1 VSRLSRTAL
10 ARRLYLAAPAWSLV
24 VGLLVLLTSALLVA
38 APRASAAAAGTEL
51 RQAIADVRGAERD
64 LAAVASGG
72 FHPGSGSAPGL
83 DPVAAEEF
91 GALEEQLAAFAA
103 SADPALQARLG
114 AVDYA
119 VRSGVL
125 SAPSAVTRPGVPI
138 SNVRIGFDP
147 RIFDRV
153 EIIDGAAPAAADGS
167 TTEDPATGLLLADI
181 EVMMSADSAAR
192 VEWEVGEVRLV
203 REIQVRMRLTGT
215 FEAVDPDAIV
225 WQHVPSV
232 LQPEVFDD
240 GNAAARSLGTVYVAP
255 GTLTTYPDLVGGA
268 SRLTVWYPF
277 DAAGLTLDEA
287 QTIVA
292 ELRKFTQARDRIPA
306 IGNATLRF
314 SSGTLDAIE
323 RVLDRSTSTT
333 ALLALVG
340 SGPLGVAAAVL
351 GLAAQGV
358 VVARRP
364 TLELAAARGA
374 SPGSLRRALAAEGA
388 LVGIPSA
395 ALGLLLALWFTPG
408 PLAGSSVVVAAV
420 IGVAPAAVF
429 AARASFPLG
438 RARRQDL
445 GVATPGRVRLAVDLV
460 VSGLAVVAT
469 VLLVIGGGRTVSGVD
484 PLAVLAPLLLATAA
498 ALLAERLLPAPAGAA
513 LARAAAGPRLAG
525 FLGLAR
531 AVREPSG
538 SVAHLAL
545 VVAIA
550 IGTAS
555 AVLLTTL
562 DRGTIE
568 AAEGALGGDV
578 RAEGAALTAEEVD
591 ELGTLPGVAA
601 VAGIEAI
608 GPVTLTFG
616 AERSQVPAY
625 VVDGAALAGIQ
636 NGFPAGLDSGDE
648 PVPFVVSPALGAALQ
663 DADYTIEGSPAALVG
678 VAGGAAGVGGGEW
691 LMVDRSASGTI
702 GAGSFSPRVVVA
714 SVATGADPGEVAAS
728 LSEALDGQ
736 QRVSTLDEQIAAQRA
751 TPIPNTLRVGFVIAI
766 GLAALLAV
774 AAILMSARLAAA
786 GRTALAGTLRRLG
799 AERRTAAAVFG
810 IEALPATL
818 AALLIGGVLG
828 AAIPFL
834 VVAAVDLGPIVGG
847 IAPPVVVVD
856 PLTLGAVVLGA
867 LLAGAL
873 SLLPVLLTSRKES
886 A

>member
-1 VSRLSRTAL
+1 VRRLSRTGL

-64 LAAVASGG
+64 LAAVAAGG
-72 FHPGSGSAPGL
+72 FHPGAGSAPGL

-91 GALEEQLAAFAA
+91 GALEEQLVAFAD
-103 SADPALQARLG
+103 SADPALRARLG
-114 AVDYA
+114 AVDYT

-125 SAPSAVTRPGVPI
+125 SAPAGTARPGVPI
-138 SNVRIGFDP
+138 SNVRLGFDP

-153 EIIDGAAPAAADGS
+153 QIVEGAAPAAADG
-167 TTEDPATGLLLADI
+167 TTTTDEVTGQFLADVD
-181 EVMMSADSAAR
+181 VMLSADSAAR
-192 VEWEVGEVRLV
+192 VEWAVGETRVV
-203 REIQVRMRLTGT
+203 REIQVRLRLTGT

-240 GNAAARSLGTVYVAP
+240 GNAAARSLGTAYVAP
-255 GTLTTYPDLVGGA
+255 GTLTTFPDLVGGA
-268 SRLTVWYPF
+268 SRLTVWFPF
-277 DAAGLTLDEA
+277 DAGGLTLADAE
-287 QTIVA
+287 TTVA
-292 ELRKFTQARDRIPA
+292 ELRRFTQAREQIPA

-323 RVLDRSTSTT
+323 RVLDRSSSTT

-374 SPGSLRRALAAEGA
+374 SPGALRRALATEGA
-388 LVGIPSA
+388 LVGVPSA
-395 ALGLLLALWFTPG
+395 ALGLLLAVGLTPG
-408 PLAGSSVVVAAV
+408 ALTWPSVVVAGV
-420 IGVAPAAVF
+420 IGAAPAAVF
-429 AARASFPLG
+429 AARASFPLV

-445 GVATPGRVRLAVDLV
+445 GISTRGRVRLALDLV
-460 VSGLAVVAT
+460 VTGLAIVAT
-469 VLLVIGGGRTVSGVD
+469 VLLVVGGGRSGSGVD
-484 PLAVLAPLLLATAA
+484 PLAVVAPLLLATAG

-513 LARAAAGPRLAG
+513 LARAAAGSRVAG

-538 SVAHLAL
+538 SIAHLAL

-550 IGTAS
+550 IATAS
-555 AVLLTTL
+555 VVLLTTL
-562 DRGTIE
+562 DRGTVE
-568 AAEGALGGDV
+568 AAEGALGGEV
-578 RAEGAALTAEEVD
+578 RAEGAALTAEKVD
-591 ELGTLPGVAA
+591 ELATLPGVDA

-608 GPVTLTFG
+608 GSVTLTFG

-625 VVDGAALAGIQ
+625 VVDGAALARIQ
-636 NGFPAGLDSGDE
+636 ADFPVGLDSGDE
-648 PVPFVVSPALGAALQ
+648 PVPFVVSPALGAALA
-663 DADYTIEGSPAALVG
+663 DADYTIEGSTATLVG
-678 VAGGAAGVGGGEW
+678 MAGGASGVGGGEW
-691 LMVDRSASGTI
+691 LMVDRSASPTI

-714 SVATGADPGEVAAS
+714 SATAGSDPREVAVLLAD
-728 LSEALDGQ
+728 ALDGQ
-736 QRVSTLDEQIAAQRA
+736 PRVTTLDDRIADQRA
-751 TPIPNTLRVGFVIAI
+751 TPIPNTLRAGFIIAI
-766 GLAALLAV
+766 ALAALLAA

-786 GRTALAGTLRRLG
+786 GRTALARTLGRLG
-799 AERRTAAAVFG
+799 AERRTVAAVFA

-818 AALLIGGVLG
+818 AALLVGGALG

-834 VVAAVDLGPIVGG
+834 VVAAVDLAPIVGG
-847 IAPPVVVVD
+847 IAPPAVVVD
-856 PLTLGAVVLGA
+856 PIALVVLVLGA
-867 LLAGAL
+867 LGAGVV
-873 SLLPVLLTSRKES
+873 SLVPVLLTSRKES